1 MEVEDELTMVIEMI
15 VREEKR
21 RFLEELR
28 LIVEIAAGQAVEE
41 VETARE
47 AAAEAEAKAAAEAE
61 AKALAEA

>member
-28 LIVEIAAGQAVEE
+28 LIVETAAGQAVEE
-41 VETARE
+41 VEAARE
-47 AAAEAEAKAAAEAE
+47 AAAESEAKAAAEAE
-61 AKALAEA
+61 AKALVDA

>member
-28 LIVEIAAGQAVEE
+28 LIVETAAGQAVEE
-41 VETARE
+41 VEAARE
-47 AAAEAEAKAAAEAE
+47 AAAEAEAKAAAEA
-61 AKALAEA
+61 KALAEA

>member
-28 LIVEIAAGQAVEE
+28 LIVETAAGQAVVE
-41 VETARE
+41 VEAARE
-47 AAAEAEAKAAAEAE
+47 AAAESEAKAAAEAE

>member
-28 LIVEIAAGQAVEE
+28 LIVETAAGQAVEE
-41 VETARE
+41 VEAARE
-47 AAAEAEAKAAAEAE
+47 AAAES
-61 AKALAEA
+61 

>member
-28 LIVEIAAGQAVEE
+28 LIVETAAGQAVEE
-41 VETARE
+41 VEAARE
-47 AAAEAEAKAAAEAE
+47 AAAESEAKAAAEAE